1 MRIAN
6 SILII
11 FLSGILSALALTIP
25 HGYKQDCASDDC
37 TLELDSHISD
47 RAPQPNAWEEVLK
60 RATTKP
66 PAKPVAGKPATGKP
80 VPGKPPVQPVQD
92 KVPYEDLFVLDKYK
106 VPYSKKAEDT
116 CVGLITCKEQLE
128 ATSEESESGIARR
141 DSNHLAKRSRT
152 INVFNGGM
160 ILKPASYYY
169 AFEIYA
175 EPRNNNPKAVLD
187 FQTDSVESHKMVA
200 KAVQPASTLNLITE
214 HIIEVSFKSF
224 KRIAS
229 SMIELTHLAT
239 NDSDVSRHVSSW
251 RYDSRGQSEEAL
263 GYKCRPSQG

>member
-25 HGYKQDCASDDC
+25 HGYHQDCTSDDC
-37 TLELDSHISD
+37 ALELDSHISD
-47 RAPQPNAWEEVLK
+47 RAPKPNVWEEVLR
-60 RATTKP
+60 RATTEP
-66 PAKPVAGKPATGKP
+66 AAKPVTGKPAAGKPATAKPPATPVTGKPVPGKP

-92 KVPYEDLFVLDKYK
+92 KVPYEDLFVLDNYK

-116 CVGLITCKEQLE
+116 CVGLVTCTEQLE

-141 DSNHLAKRSRT
+141 DSSHLAKRSRT
-152 INVFNGGM
+152 IKVFDGEM
-160 ILKPASYYY
+160 ILNPASYYY

-187 FQTDSVESHKMVA
+187 FQTDSVEDHQIVA

-214 HIIEVSFKSF
+214 HIIEVSFKFST
-224 KRIAS
+224 
-229 SMIELTHLAT
+229 E
-239 NDSDVSRHVSSW
+239 
-251 RYDSRGQSEEAL
+251 
-263 GYKCRPSQG
+263 

>member
-6 SILII
+6 STLII

-25 HGYKQDCASDDC
+25 HGYNQDCASDDC
-37 TLELDSHISD
+37 ALELDSHISD
-47 RAPQPNAWEEVLK
+47 RAPQPNAWEEVLR
-60 RATTKP
+60 RATAEP
-66 PAKPVAGKPATGKP
+66 PAKPATGKPATGKPAAGKPAAGKPPATPVTGKPVPGKP

-128 ATSEESESGIARR
+128 ATSEESENGIARR

-152 INVFNGGM
+152 INVFDGGM

-187 FQTDSVESHKMVA
+187 FQTDSMEDHKMVA

-214 HIIEVSFKSF
+214 HIIEVSFKPL
-224 KRIAS
+224 K
-229 SMIELTHLAT
+229 
-239 NDSDVSRHVSSW
+239 D
-251 RYDSRGQSEEAL
+251 
-263 GYKCRPSQG
+263 

>member
-6 SILII
+6 STLII

-25 HGYKQDCASDDC
+25 HGYNQDCASDDC
-37 TLELDSHISD
+37 ALELDSHISD
-47 RAPQPNAWEEVLK
+47 RAPQPNAWEEVLR
-60 RATTKP
+60 RATAEP
-66 PAKPVAGKPATGKP
+66 PAKPATGKPATGKPAAGKPPATPVTGKPVPGKP

-128 ATSEESESGIARR
+128 ATSEESENGIARR

-152 INVFNGGM
+152 INVFDGGM

-187 FQTDSVESHKMVA
+187 FQTDSMEDHKMVA

-214 HIIEVSFKSF
+214 HIIEVSFKPL
-224 KRIAS
+224 K
-229 SMIELTHLAT
+229 
-239 NDSDVSRHVSSW
+239 D
-251 RYDSRGQSEEAL
+251 
-263 GYKCRPSQG
+263 

>member
-6 SILII
+6 STLII

-25 HGYKQDCASDDC
+25 HGYNQDCASDDC
-37 TLELDSHISD
+37 ALELDSHISD
-47 RAPQPNAWEEVLK
+47 RAPQPNAWEEVLR
-60 RATTKP
+60 RATAEP
-66 PAKPVAGKPATGKP
+66 PAKPATGKPATGKPAAGKPATGKPAAGKPPATPVTGKPVPGKP

-128 ATSEESESGIARR
+128 ATSEESENGIARR

-152 INVFNGGM
+152 INVFDGGM

-187 FQTDSVESHKMVA
+187 FQTDSMEDHKMVA

-214 HIIEVSFKSF
+214 HIIEVSFKPL
-224 KRIAS
+224 K
-229 SMIELTHLAT
+229 
-239 NDSDVSRHVSSW
+239 D
-251 RYDSRGQSEEAL
+251 
-263 GYKCRPSQG
+263 

>member
-6 SILII
+6 STLII

-25 HGYKQDCASDDC
+25 HGYNQDCASDDC
-37 TLELDSHISD
+37 ALELDSHISD
-47 RAPQPNAWEEVLK
+47 RAPQPNAWEEVLR
-60 RATTKP
+60 RATAEP
-66 PAKPVAGKPATGKP
+66 PAKPATGKPATGKPAAGKPPATPVTGKPVPGKP

-128 ATSEESESGIARR
+128 ATSEESENGIARR

-152 INVFNGGM
+152 INVFDGGM

-175 EPRNNNPKAVLD
+175 EPRNNNPRQCLIFRLILWRTTKWWPKLC
-187 FQTDSVESHKMVA
+187 SPHLL
-200 KAVQPASTLNLITE
+200 STSL
-214 HIIEVSFKSF
+214 
-224 KRIAS
+224 
-229 SMIELTHLAT
+229 
-239 NDSDVSRHVSSW
+239 
-251 RYDSRGQSEEAL
+251 QSI
-263 GYKCRPSQG
+263 